1 MYTIYSTIVIAVC
14 TIIIII
20 LNNENKKLKNKL
32 FNNED
37 KICDE
42 NNHHIENVNQV
53 LRVEEIS
60 VFKKNINP
68 KVPSKNS
75 FLNCEDNF
83 GTMDKGVVVKNTT
96 YIYEKNDN
104 SDFKTVIKNKK

>member
-37 KICDE
+37 KISNE

-60 VFKKNINP
+60 VLKK
-68 KVPSKNS
+68 KSTLK
-75 FLNCEDNF
+75 FLQKIVF
-83 GTMDKGVVVKNTT
+83 
-96 YIYEKNDN
+96 
-104 SDFKTVIKNKK
+104 